1 MFICIILAVC
11 TAAADQFFKYLV
23 VSDMFLGQSIPIV
36 PGIFHLTYIQNPG
49 AAFGILANQRW
60 LFVAIAIVLIAAA
73 VYFAPQIKRLSLGM
87 RTAIALL
94 VGGAA
99 GNLIDR
105 ISIGRVVDYMDFRV
119 WPIFNFADVAIV
131 LGCLFIIASL
141 LFSNQGSKA

>member
-60 LFVAIAIVLIAAA
+60 LFVAIAVALIAAA
-73 VYFAPQIKRLSLGM
+73 VYFAPQIKRLSFSM

-105 ISIGRVVDYMDFRV
+105 ISIGRVIDYMDFRV
-119 WPIFNFADVAIV
+119 WPIFNFADIAIV
-131 LGCLFIIASL
+131 LGCLFIIGSL
-141 LFSNQGSKA
+141 LFSNQESKA

>member
-11 TAAADQFFKYLV
+11 TAAADQFFKYLI
-23 VSDMFLGQSIPIV
+23 VSDMFLGQSIPVI

-60 LFVAIAIVLIAAA
+60 LFVAIAAVLIAAA
-73 VYFAPQIKRLSLGM
+73 AYFAPQIKRLSLSM

-105 ISIGRVVDYMDFRV
+105 ISIGRVIDYMDFRV

-131 LGCLFIIASL
+131 LGCLFIIYSL
-141 LFSNQGSKA
+141 LFSSQESKA

>member
-11 TAAADQFFKYLV
+11 TAAADQFFKYLI

-60 LFVAIAIVLIAAA
+60 LFVAIAIILIAAA
-73 VYFAPQIKRLSLGM
+73 IYFAPQIKRLSFSM
-87 RTAIALL
+87 RAAIALL

-131 LGCLFIIASL
+131 LGCLFIICSL
-141 LFSNQGSKA
+141 LFSSQERKA

>member
-11 TAAADQFFKYLV
+11 TAAADQFFKYLI
-23 VSDMFLGQSIPIV
+23 VSDMFLGQSIPVI

-60 LFVAIAIVLIAAA
+60 LFVAIAIILIAAA
-73 VYFAPQIKRLSLGM
+73 AYFAPQIKRLSFSM

-105 ISIGRVVDYMDFRV
+105 ISIGRVVDYMDFRI

-131 LGCLFIIASL
+131 LGCLFIICSL
-141 LFSNQGSKA
+141 LFSNQESKA